1 MAHVSYP
8 SSFPLECITDLI
20 TIVRNGELVTHRAEV
35 GLHGWN
41 IAGFALSMILGNPE
55 GPFTALAPNEE
66 AELAGKVGELYAA
79 FPDATQYDAANFGA
93 GKVNWKA
100 LLEFALKY
108 LLPLILEKEQA

>member
-41 IAGFALSMILGNPE
+41 IAGFALSMIVGNPE
-55 GPFTALAPNEE
+55 GPFAALEPDEE
-66 AELAGKVGELYAA
+66 AELATKVEELYAE
-79 FPDATQYDAANFGA
+79 FPDSPRFDSPAAVGA
-93 GKVNWKA
+93 RKVNWKA

-108 LLPLILEKEQA
+108 LLPLIMDDET